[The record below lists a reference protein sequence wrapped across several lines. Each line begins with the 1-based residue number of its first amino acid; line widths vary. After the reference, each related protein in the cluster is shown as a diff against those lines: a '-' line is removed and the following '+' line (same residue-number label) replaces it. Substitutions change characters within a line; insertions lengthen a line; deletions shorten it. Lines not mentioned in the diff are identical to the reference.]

1 MISALFGSL
10 ALVFF
15 MIELAFLDFSCFIIA
30 LALGISAIFSL
41 FVELSIAFWAVF
53 SALLAVI
60 FFFTIRA
67 PLKRF
72 FMSKKSKDDFLDESG
87 QGVVKEGMIYFKG
100 TLWRADTSGLREG
113 QSVKVKGIQNG
124 EIIIEKVEFQK

>member
-15 MIELAFLDFSCFIIA
+15 IIELVFLDFSCFIIA
-30 LALGISAIFSL
+30 LALGISAICSL
-41 FVELSIAFWAVF
+41 FIDLSITIWAVI

-100 TLWRADTSGLREG
+100 TMWRADTSSLSEG

-124 EIIIEKVEFQK
+124 KIIIEKS

>member
-15 MIELAFLDFSCFIIA
+15 IIELVFLDFSCFLIA
-30 LALGISAIFSL
+30 LALGISAICSL
-41 FVELSIAFWAVF
+41 FIELSITIWAVI

-87 QGVVKEGMIYFKG
+87 QGVVKDGMIYFKG
-100 TLWRADTSGLREG
+100 TVWRADTSALSEG

-124 EIIIEKVEFQK
+124 KIIIEKS

>member
-15 MIELAFLDFSCFIIA
+15 IIELVFLDFSCFIIA
-30 LALGISAIFSL
+30 LALGISAICSL
-41 FVELSIAFWAVF
+41 FIELSITIWAVI

-87 QGVVKEGMIYFKG
+87 QGVVKDGMIYFKG
-100 TLWRADTSGLREG
+100 TMWRADTSDLSEG

-124 EIIIEKVEFQK
+124 KIIIEKS

>member
-15 MIELAFLDFSCFIIA
+15 IIELVFLDFSCFIIA
-30 LALGISAIFSL
+30 LALGISAICSL
-41 FVELSIAFWAVF
+41 FIELSITIWAVI

-87 QGVVKEGMIYFKG
+87 QGVVKEGMVYFKG
-100 TLWRADTSGLREG
+100 TLWRADTSDLSEG

-124 EIIIEKVEFQK
+124 KIIIEKS

>member
-15 MIELAFLDFSCFIIA
+15 IIELVFLDFSCFLIA
-30 LALGISAIFSL
+30 LALGISAICSL
-41 FVELSIAFWAVF
+41 FIELSITIWAVI
-53 SALLAVI
+53 SALLSVI

-87 QGVVKEGMIYFKG
+87 QGIIKEGMIYFKG
-100 TLWRADTSGLREG
+100 TLWRADTSSLSEG

-124 EIIIEKVEFQK
+124 KIIIEKS

>member
-15 MIELAFLDFSCFIIA
+15 IIELAFLDFSCFLIA
-30 LALGISAIFSL
+30 LALGISAICSL
-41 FVELSIAFWAVF
+41 FIELSITIWAVI

-72 FMSKKSKDDFLDESG
+72 FMSKKSKDAFLDENG

-100 TLWRADTSGLREG
+100 TMWRADTSSLSEG

-124 EIIIEKVEFQK
+124 KIIIEKS

>member
-15 MIELAFLDFSCFIIA
+15 IIELVFLDFSCFIIA
-30 LALGISAIFSL
+30 LALGISAICSL
-41 FVELSIAFWAVF
+41 FIELSITIWAVI

-72 FMSKKSKDDFLDESG
+72 FISKKSKDNFLDESG

-100 TLWRADTSGLREG
+100 TMWRADTSSLSEG

-124 EIIIEKVEFQK
+124 KIIIEKS

>member
-15 MIELAFLDFSCFIIA
+15 IIELVFLDFSCFIIA
-30 LALGISAIFSL
+30 LALGISAICSL
-41 FVELSIAFWAVF
+41 FIDLSITIWAVI

-87 QGVVKEGMIYFKG
+87 QGVVKDGMIYFKG
-100 TLWRADTSGLREG
+100 TMWRADTSGLSEG
-113 QSVKVKGIQNG
+113 HSVKVKGIQNG
-124 EIIIEKVEFQK
+124 KIIIEKS

>member
-15 MIELAFLDFSCFIIA
+15 IIELVFLDFSCFIIA
-30 LALGISAIFSL
+30 LALGISAICSL
-41 FVELSIAFWAVF
+41 FIELSITIWAVI

-87 QGVVKEGMIYFKG
+87 QGVVKEGMVYFKG
-100 TLWRADTSGLREG
+100 TLWRADTSDLSEG
-113 QSVKVKGIQNG
+113 QSVKVKGIQSG
-124 EIIIEKVEFQK
+124 KIIIEKS

>member
-15 MIELAFLDFSCFIIA
+15 IIELVFLDFSCFIIA
-30 LALGISAIFSL
+30 LALGISAICSL
-41 FVELSIAFWAVF
+41 FIELSITIWAVI

-72 FMSKKSKDDFLDESG
+72 FMSKKSKDDFLDEGG

-100 TLWRADTSGLREG
+100 TLWRADTSDLSEG

-124 EIIIEKVEFQK
+124 KIIIEKS

>member
-15 MIELAFLDFSCFIIA
+15 IIELAFLDFSCFLIA
-30 LALGISAIFSL
+30 LALGFSAICSL
-41 FVELSIAFWAVF
+41 FIELSITIWAVI

-87 QGVVKEGMIYFKG
+87 QGVVKEGMVYFKG
-100 TLWRADTSGLREG
+100 TLWRADTSDLSEG

-124 EIIIEKVEFQK
+124 KIIIEKS

>member
-1 MISALFGSL
+1 MTAALFGSL

-15 MIELAFLDFSCFIIA
+15 IIELVFLDFSCFIIA
-30 LALGISAIFSL
+30 LALGISAICSL
-41 FVELSIAFWAVF
+41 FIELSITLWAVI

-100 TLWRADTSGLREG
+100 TLWRADTSDLSEG

-124 EIIIEKVEFQK
+124 KIIIEKS

>member
-1 MISALFGSL
+1 MTPALFGSL

-15 MIELAFLDFSCFIIA
+15 IIELVFLDFSCFLIA
-30 LALGISAIFSL
+30 LALGISAICSL
-41 FVELSIAFWAVF
+41 FIDLSITIWAVI

-72 FMSKKSKDDFLDESG
+72 FMSKKSKDDFLDEGG

-100 TLWRADTSGLREG
+100 TLWRADTSDLSEG

-124 EIIIEKVEFQK
+124 KIIIEKS

>member
-15 MIELAFLDFSCFIIA
+15 IIELVFLDFSCFIIA
-30 LALGISAIFSL
+30 LALGISAICSL
-41 FVELSIAFWAVF
+41 FIELSITIWAVI

-100 TLWRADTSGLREG
+100 TLWRADTSSLSEG
-113 QSVKVKGIQNG
+113 QSVKVKGIQSG
-124 EIIIEKVEFQK
+124 KIIIEKS

>member
-15 MIELAFLDFSCFIIA
+15 IIELVFLDFSCFIIA
-30 LALGISAIFSL
+30 LALGISAICSL
-41 FVELSIAFWAVF
+41 FIELSITIWAVI

-124 EIIIEKVEFQK
+124 KIIIEKS

>member
-1 MISALFGSL
+1 MTAALFGSL

-15 MIELAFLDFSCFIIA
+15 IIELVFLDFSCFIIA
-30 LALGISAIFSL
+30 LALGISAICSL
-41 FVELSIAFWAVF
+41 FIELSITIWAVI

-100 TLWRADTSGLREG
+100 TLWRADTSSLSEG

-124 EIIIEKVEFQK
+124 KIIIEKI

>member
-15 MIELAFLDFSCFIIA
+15 IIELVFLDFSCFIIA
-30 LALGISAIFSL
+30 LALGISAICSL
-41 FVELSIAFWAVF
+41 FIELSITIWAVI

-87 QGVVKEGMIYFKG
+87 QGVVKDGIIYFKG
-100 TLWRADTSGLREG
+100 TMWIADTSGLSEG

-124 EIIIEKVEFQK
+124 KIIIEKS

>member
-15 MIELAFLDFSCFIIA
+15 IIELVFLDFSCFLIA
-30 LALGISAIFSL
+30 LALGISAICSL
-41 FVELSIAFWAVF
+41 FIELSITIWAVI

-100 TLWRADTSGLREG
+100 TLWRADTSSLSEG

-124 EIIIEKVEFQK
+124 KIIIEKS

>member
-15 MIELAFLDFSCFIIA
+15 IIELAFLDFSCFLIA
-30 LALGISAIFSL
+30 LALGISAICSL
-41 FVELSIAFWAVF
+41 FIELSITIWAVI

-87 QGVVKEGMIYFKG
+87 QGVVKDGMIYFKG
-100 TLWRADTSGLREG
+100 TMWRADTSDLSEG

-124 EIIIEKVEFQK
+124 KIIIEKS

>member
-15 MIELAFLDFSCFIIA
+15 IIELVFLDFSCFLIA
-30 LALGISAIFSL
+30 LALGISAICSL
-41 FVELSIAFWAVF
+41 FIELSITIWAVI

-100 TLWRADTSGLREG
+100 TLWRADTSDLSEG

-124 EIIIEKVEFQK
+124 KIIIEKS

>member
-15 MIELAFLDFSCFIIA
+15 IIELVFLDFSCFLIA
-30 LALGISAIFSL
+30 LALGISAICSL
-41 FVELSIAFWAVF
+41 FIELSITIWAVI

-100 TLWRADTSGLREG
+100 TLWRADTSSLSEG
-113 QSVKVKGIQNG
+113 QSVKVKGIQSG
-124 EIIIEKVEFQK
+124 KIIIEKS

>member
-15 MIELAFLDFSCFIIA
+15 IIELVFLDFSCFIIA
-30 LALGISAIFSL
+30 LALGISAICSL
-41 FVELSIAFWAVF
+41 FIDLSITIWAVI

-87 QGVVKEGMIYFKG
+87 QGVVKDGMIYFKG
-100 TLWRADTSGLREG
+100 TMWRADTSDLSEG

-124 EIIIEKVEFQK
+124 KIIIEKS

>member
-15 MIELAFLDFSCFIIA
+15 IIELVFLDFSCFIIA
-30 LALGISAIFSL
+30 LALGISAICSL
-41 FVELSIAFWAVF
+41 FIELSITIWAVI

-72 FMSKKSKDDFLDESG
+72 FMSKKSNDDFLDESG

-100 TLWRADTSGLREG
+100 TLWRADTSGLSEE

-124 EIIIEKVEFQK
+124 KIIIEKS

>member
-15 MIELAFLDFSCFIIA
+15 IIELAFLDFSCFLIA
-30 LALGISAIFSL
+30 LALGISAICSL
-41 FVELSIAFWAVF
+41 FIELSITIWAVI

-100 TLWRADTSGLREG
+100 TLWRADTSDLSEG
-113 QSVKVKGIQNG
+113 QSVKVRGIQNG
-124 EIIIEKVEFQK
+124 KIIIEKS

>member
-15 MIELAFLDFSCFIIA
+15 IIELVFLDFSCFIIA
-30 LALGISAIFSL
+30 LALGISAICSL
-41 FVELSIAFWAVF
+41 FIELSITLWAVI

-87 QGVVKEGMIYFKG
+87 QGVVKEGMVYFKG
-100 TLWRADTSGLREG
+100 TLWRADTSDLSEG

-124 EIIIEKVEFQK
+124 KIIIEKS

>member
-15 MIELAFLDFSCFIIA
+15 IIELAFLDFSCFIIA
-30 LALGISAIFSL
+30 LALGISAICSL
-41 FVELSIAFWAVF
+41 FIELSITIWAVI

-100 TLWRADTSGLREG
+100 TLWRADTSDLSEG

-124 EIIIEKVEFQK
+124 KIIIEKS

>member
-15 MIELAFLDFSCFIIA
+15 IIELAFLDFSCFIIA
-30 LALGISAIFSL
+30 LALGISAICSL
-41 FVELSIAFWAVF
+41 FIELSITIWAVI

-87 QGVVKEGMIYFKG
+87 QGVVKDGMIYFKG
-100 TLWRADTSGLREG
+100 TMWRADTSSLSEG

-124 EIIIEKVEFQK
+124 KIIIEKN

>member
-1 MISALFGSL
+1 MTSALFGSL

-15 MIELAFLDFSCFIIA
+15 IIELALLDFSCFLIA
-30 LALGISAIFSL
+30 LALGISAICSL
-41 FVELSIAFWAVF
+41 FIELSITIWAVI

-100 TLWRADTSGLREG
+100 TLWRADTSSLSEG

-124 EIIIEKVEFQK
+124 KIIIEKS

>member
-15 MIELAFLDFSCFIIA
+15 IIELAFLDFSCFLIA
-30 LALGISAIFSL
+30 LALGISGICSL
-41 FVELSIAFWAVF
+41 FIELSITIWAVI

-72 FMSKKSKDDFLDESG
+72 FMSKKSKDDFLDEGG
-87 QGVVKEGMIYFKG
+87 QGMVKDGMIYFKG
-100 TLWRADTSGLREG
+100 TLWRADTSSLSEG

-124 EIIIEKVEFQK
+124 KIIIEKS

>member
-15 MIELAFLDFSCFIIA
+15 IIELAFLDFSCFLIA
-30 LALGISAIFSL
+30 LALGISAICSL
-41 FVELSIAFWAVF
+41 FIELSITIWAVI

-87 QGVVKEGMIYFKG
+87 QGVVKDGMIYFKG
-100 TLWRADTSGLREG
+100 TLWRADTSDLSEG

-124 EIIIEKVEFQK
+124 KIIIEKS

>member
-15 MIELAFLDFSCFIIA
+15 IIELVFLDFSCFLIA
-30 LALGISAIFSL
+30 LALGISAICSL
-41 FVELSIAFWAVF
+41 FIELSITIWAVI

-100 TLWRADTSGLREG
+100 TTWRADTSDLSER

-124 EIIIEKVEFQK
+124 KIIIEKI

>member
-15 MIELAFLDFSCFIIA
+15 IIELAFLDFSCFLIA
-30 LALGISAIFSL
+30 LALGISAICSL
-41 FVELSIAFWAVF
+41 FIELSITIWAVI

-100 TLWRADTSGLREG
+100 TLWKADTSDLSEG

-124 EIIIEKVEFQK
+124 KIIIEKS

>member
-1 MISALFGSL
+1 MTAALFGSL

-15 MIELAFLDFSCFIIA
+15 IIELVFLDFSCFIIA
-30 LALGISAIFSL
+30 LALGISAICSL
-41 FVELSIAFWAVF
+41 FIEFSITIWAVI

-87 QGVVKEGMIYFKG
+87 QGMVKEGMIYFKG
-100 TLWRADTSGLREG
+100 TLWRADTSSLSEG

-124 EIIIEKVEFQK
+124 KIIIEKS

>member
-15 MIELAFLDFSCFIIA
+15 IIELAFLDFSCFLIA
-30 LALGISAIFSL
+30 LALGISAICSL
-41 FVELSIAFWAVF
+41 FIELSITIWAVI

-100 TLWRADTSGLREG
+100 TLWRADTSDLSEG

-124 EIIIEKVEFQK
+124 KIIIEKS

>member
-1 MISALFGSL
+1 MIAALFGSL

-15 MIELAFLDFSCFIIA
+15 IIELVFLDFSCFIIA
-30 LALGISAIFSL
+30 LALGISAICSL
-41 FVELSIAFWAVF
+41 FIELSITIWAVI

-72 FMSKKSKDDFLDESG
+72 FMSKKSFVIIL
-87 QGVVKEGMIYFKG
+87 IF
-100 TLWRADTSGLREG
+100 
-113 QSVKVKGIQNG
+113 SV
-124 EIIIEKVEFQK
+124 FSF

>member
-15 MIELAFLDFSCFIIA
+15 IIELVFLDFSCFLIA
-30 LALGISAIFSL
+30 LALGISAICSL
-41 FVELSIAFWAVF
+41 FIDLSITIWAVI

-87 QGVVKEGMIYFKG
+87 QGVVKDGMIYFKG
-100 TLWRADTSGLREG
+100 TMWRADTSDLSEG

-124 EIIIEKVEFQK
+124 KIIIEKS

>member
-15 MIELAFLDFSCFIIA
+15 IIELVFLDFSCFIIA
-30 LALGISAIFSL
+30 LALGISAICSL
-41 FVELSIAFWAVF
+41 FIELSITIWAVI

-87 QGVVKEGMIYFKG
+87 QGVVKDGMIYFKG
-100 TLWRADTSGLREG
+100 TMWRADTSDLSEG
-113 QSVKVKGIQNG
+113 QSVKVQGIQNG
-124 EIIIEKVEFQK
+124 KIIIEKS